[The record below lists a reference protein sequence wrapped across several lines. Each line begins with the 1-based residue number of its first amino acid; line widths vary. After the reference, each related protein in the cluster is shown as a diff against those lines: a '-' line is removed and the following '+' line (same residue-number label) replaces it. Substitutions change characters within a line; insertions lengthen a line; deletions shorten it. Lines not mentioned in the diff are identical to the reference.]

1 MEMNYCMQCGAKL
14 RRKYHPQEEKDVP
27 YCDDCAEFRWPVFN
41 TACSMIVMNEAK
53 DRVILIQQYHR
64 PFYVLVAGY
73 INQGEDA
80 EHAAAREV
88 REELGLT
95 VTSVRFNHSRYY
107 APTNTL
113 MLNFT
118 VTVAEHEAHP
128 NEEVDAWRW
137 FTVEQARANIKPNS
151 LARDFL
157 NGFFTGEYPF

>member
-14 RRKYHPQEEKDVP
+14 HTKYHPQEEKDVP
-27 YCDDCAEFRWPVFN
+27 YCDRCESFRWPVFN

-53 DRVILIQQYHR
+53 DRVILIQQYNR

-73 INQGEDA
+73 VNQGEDA

-88 REELGLT
+88 MEEMGLT
-95 VTSVRFNHSRYY
+95 VTSVHFNHSHYF

-118 VTVAEHEAHP
+118 VLVEEGDVTP
-128 NEEVDAWRW
+128 NEEIDAWSW
-137 FTVEQARANIKPNS
+137 FSRSEARAAILPGS
-151 LARDFL
+151 LAARFL
-157 NGFFTGEYPF
+157 HEYLDTLE